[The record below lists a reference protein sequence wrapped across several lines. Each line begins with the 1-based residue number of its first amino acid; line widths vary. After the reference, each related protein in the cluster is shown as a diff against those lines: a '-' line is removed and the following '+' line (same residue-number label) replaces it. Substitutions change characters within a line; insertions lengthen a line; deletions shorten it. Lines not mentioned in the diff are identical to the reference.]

1 MDKPGVQRKVTRLGR
16 ESKNYQLG
24 KKLTTIVWRKKT
36 EEYAS
41 VLTNLGILLQEQEQT
56 AGGTFSSAIE
66 SWRGLSQCCK
76 LFVSGNF
83 QKVFGWSFVSKT
95 VDEILHYWEVC
106 LVKKVYSSLHWK
118 ESASGMCLLFWNTQ
132 HTSKLLSEIFSS
144 WMLVYMPSAY
154 WKYMNFVYKQ
164 SAMASLSKVEPN
176 FSSIHF

>member
-106 LVKKVYSSLHWK
+106 LVKKVYSSLH
-118 ESASGMCLLFWNTQ
+118 
-132 HTSKLLSEIFSS
+132 
-144 WMLVYMPSAY
+144 
-154 WKYMNFVYKQ
+154 
-164 SAMASLSKVEPN
+164 
-176 FSSIHF
+176 